1 MPTEDA
7 IDPGSSLPNPKT
19 GTVQRRGIGWRLL
32 VLILLVSSL
41 ITLILTAIQLYIDF
55 QREISAIE
63 QRFEYIQQGYQESL
77 SSSLWNLDSAL
88 LVSQLEGIV
97 RLPDM
102 IHATVTETVSSDY
115 DHQEFSAGDAERA
128 NGLIRSF
135 PLLHRDQNGQRQ
147 IGSLTV
153 RASYDGVY
161 NRLLDKATVILISQ
175 GIKTFIVSFF
185 ILLIIH
191 RLVTR
196 HLIRM
201 SNSLSE
207 MPAFD
212 RSVRLSLDRENPQQN
227 DELSKLVDAFNN
239 MHERLAETLDQ
250 LRESNEQL
258 EERVEERTLS
268 LRQQIVERDAA
279 REQLHA
285 SEQRFRDIAETASDW
300 FWEMDDRLAF
310 SFVSERYSR
319 LSGLRPEQVI
329 GYTRQQLLDKGL
341 VQMEQAVIQE
351 LAEKTEQRQPFQD
364 LEAHITHEDG
374 RIHHIQIG
382 GKPVFDDDG
391 QFLGYRGA
399 GRDITARKQAEEA
412 IRRTNDEL
420 EKLVESRTQEIR
432 KLSKAVE
439 QSPVSVII
447 TDLKGNIEYV
457 SPSFTEKTGYAL
469 DEVIGQ
475 NPRMFKA
482 ESTHESVYR
491 DLWQTITHGQ
501 DWIGEFQNRNRDGST
516 VWVQAHVSPVKD
528 SNGRI
533 THYLAIAEDISLRK
547 AQEQRILHQA
557 QYDSLTDLPN
567 RMLAIDR
574 LDQAIKMATRN
585 NQHVAV
591 MYVDLDDFKKVND
604 TLGHDVGDRL
614 LVDAAQRLEYSVRD
628 GDTVARQGGDEF
640 LIILNGIHS
649 SADADPIAQKILQS
663 FAEPFVFNNMEFVV
677 PPSIGISLYPEDS
690 DEANI
695 LMKNAD
701 SAMYRAKDEGGNGYQ
716 FFTTAM
722 NLEVQQRIEI
732 ERHLRHALDQH
743 ELEVVYQPII
753 KASNRE
759 IAGVE
764 ALLRWHNDKVGNIGP
779 AQFIPVAE
787 QTGLIVPIGSW
798 VTKTACAEISKLNQR
813 FGKNLKLSVNVS
825 PRQFR
830 NKDFYNSVKTRLSK
844 GLDPTMLE
852 IEITEGLLL
861 ENQPEILR
869 LLSELKRLGINLSM
883 DDFGTGYSSL
893 SYLKNLPFDRLKIDR
908 IFVQSVTDAP
918 EDLALVTA
926 AINMAHSLGLKVI
939 AEGVETEQQFDI
951 LTSLNCD
958 YVQGFLFSKP
968 LKAEALK
975 DYLAAADES

>member
-1 MPTEDA
+1 MLP
-7 IDPGSSLPNPKT
+7 DPRAGA
-19 GTVQRRGIGWRLL
+19 VQRRGIGRRLL
-32 VLILLVSSL
+32 ILILLVSSL
-41 ITLILTAIQLYIDF
+41 ITLILTAFQLYIDF
-55 QREISAIE
+55 KHEVSTIE

-77 SSSLWNLDSAL
+77 STSLWNLDSAQ

-102 IHATVTETVSSDY
+102 IHASVTETVSSDY
-115 DHQEFSAGDAERA
+115 AHQEFSAGDADRG

-135 PLLHRDQNGQRQ
+135 PLLYRDQDGQRQ
-147 IGSLTV
+147 IGNLTV

-161 NRLLDKATVILISQ
+161 SRLMDKATVILISQ

-196 HLIRM
+196 HLIQI
-201 SNSLSE
+201 SSSLSQ

-212 RSVRLSLDRENPQQN
+212 RSSKLSLEREGPQQN
-227 DELSKLVDAFNN
+227 DELSSLVDAFND
-239 MHERLAETLDQ
+239 MHERLGDTLDQ

-268 LRQQIVERDAA
+268 LRQQIIERDAA

-300 FWEMDDRLAF
+300 FWEMDDQLAF
-310 SFVSERYSR
+310 SFVSERYSK
-319 LSGLRPEQVI
+319 LSGLQPEQVI
-329 GYTRQQLLDKGL
+329 GYTRQQLLDQGL
-341 VQMEQAVIQE
+341 IQMDESQRQE
-351 LAEKTEQRQPFQD
+351 LADKTARHEAFNN
-364 LEAHITHEDG
+364 LEA
-374 RIHHIQIG
+374 RIIGQDEQVQYIQIG
-382 GKPVFDDDG
+382 GKPIFDDDRR
-391 QFLGYRGA
+391 FLGYRGA
-399 GRDITARKQAEEA
+399 GRDITERKRAEEA

-457 SPSFTEKTGYAL
+457 SPSFTEKTGYPL
-469 DEVIGQ
+469 DEVIGK

-491 DLWQTITHGQ
+491 DLWQTITEGR
-501 DWIGEFQNRNRDGST
+501 DWIGEFQNRNRDGSI

-528 SNGRI
+528 SDGEI

-547 AQEQRILHQA
+547 EQEQRILHQA

-567 RMLAIDR
+567 RMLAVDR
-574 LDQAIKMATRN
+574 LSQAIKMANREK
-585 NQHVAV
+585 QHVAV

-604 TLGHDVGDRL
+604 TLGHDVGDQL
-614 LVDAAQRLEYSVRD
+614 LIEAAQRLGSAVRD

-640 LIILNGIHS
+640 LIVLNGIQAS
-649 SADADPIAQKILQS
+649 TDADPIAQKIIHA
-663 FAEPFVFNNMEFVV
+663 FATPFVFNNMEFVV
-677 PPSIGISLYPEDS
+677 SPSVGISVFPDDGS
-690 DEANI
+690 EAGE

-701 SAMYRAKDEGGNGYQ
+701 SAMYRAKDEGGNGYH
-716 FFTTAM
+716 FFTAAM
-722 NLEVQQRIEI
+722 NQEVQNRIEI
-732 ERHLRHALDQH
+732 ERYLRHALSRN

-753 KASNRE
+753 DASSRQ

-764 ALLRWHNDKVGNIGP
+764 ALLRWHNDAVGNIGP
-779 AQFIPVAE
+779 AEFIPVAE

-798 VTKTACAEISKLNQR
+798 VTKTACHDILELNQR
-813 FGKNLKLSVNVS
+813 FDQSLKLSVNVS

-830 NKDFYNSVKTRLSK
+830 NQDFYDSVKACLAQN
-844 GLDPTMLE
+844 LDPTMFE

-869 LLSELKRLGINLSM
+869 LLSELKNLGISLSM

-908 IFVQSVTDAP
+908 IFVQSITHTP
-918 EDLALVTA
+918 GDLALVTA
-926 AINMAHSLGLKVI
+926 AITMAHSLGLKVI
-939 AEGVETEQQFDI
+939 AEGVETEDQFRI
-951 LTSLNCD
+951 LADLGCD
-958 YVQGFLFSKP
+958 YVQGYLFSKP
-968 LKAEALK
+968 LKTDALEA
-975 DYLAAADES
+975 YLAAS